1 MGSHLLRSLVI
12 NDFKRNKAIN
22 ITLFLFLL
30 ISALLMATGAL
41 VIERLTGSLDQ
52 IFDIAQPPHFMQMH
66 VGTLDP
72 EAINE
77 FSASTG
83 MVKSLEIQ
91 NMVNIEGVNIAFERQ
106 DKTTGSLSDSM
117 MDNYFIAQNRS
128 FDYLLDLHNQI
139 IKVNPNQIGVP
150 VSYARQK
157 NIQVGDT
164 LHITVGDVIMDFSVA
179 YLVRDAQMGSSL
191 ASSIRFVVH
200 GEDFKRLKEKAL
212 RQEYII
218 AFRLNQEEDINAFS
232 DLYQQEAA
240 NMPKNGVAITLP
252 LIKLVNGIGD
262 GLMSGVIILVSLILI
277 AIAMFNMR
285 FAVLSSL
292 EDEVKEI
299 GTLKAIGLKHSEIN
313 GIYKAKYRI
322 LTRLACLVAG
332 GLSFFT
338 ANLFLDNIAL
348 NFGLAKTTMLTYIVP
363 FLAVALM
370 YLIVMLSLNKTLKTL
385 SHMTILDALKE
396 GRLISRKGKNKTK
409 FVSKLKSSIFSTDL
423 TLGLHQYKQNLKPW
437 TLFMVVFFLST
448 FTILLPLNI
457 YMTMSSPEFTN
468 YVGAAKS
475 DIRMSVEYHP
485 KLQGMVSDIA
495 SQLASDPEV
504 SKWHQFK
511 IIKGK
516 IDILVD
522 GQKEKTTFLVEA
534 GDYSL
539 FPVAMTEGYLPAKA
553 GEIALSTLNQNRL
566 GLALKDTLEL
576 ELGGNPQTFTVVGT
590 YQDITNGGLTA
601 KIASSGL
608 TGKAGSS
615 DPAVNVGLDHQGDI
629 AQYAF
634 FVDVAEGVNKNALAD
649 AWGKKY
655 PRAKVIPLDKFI
667 HQTLGTVTDSLGIA
681 VIAVFMLAMV
691 IVGLICV
698 LFMTLRMH
706 KNHSE
711 DAALLAIGFKQ
722 GSIRYMY
729 CLQSLISMIIGITL
743 GALAS
748 LYLGEFV
755 VGGMLSLMAFGL
767 TQMTF
772 LIQPGYFI
780 LLGCMAPLAIGLLLT
795 WQVTGRISKTQL
807 MALSGE

>member
-22 ITLFLFLL
+22 VTLFLFLL

-72 EAINE
+72 EAIND
-77 FSASTG
+77 FAVDTG
-83 MVKSLEIQ
+83 MVKSIAIQ
-91 NMVNIEGVNIAFERQ
+91 DMVNIEGVNIAFERQ
-106 DKTTGSLSDSM
+106 DKTTSSLSDSM
-117 MDNYFIAQNRS
+117 MDNYFIEQNKS

-139 IKVNPNQIGVP
+139 IKVNQKQIGVP

-164 LHITVGDVIMDFSVA
+164 VHITVGDVIMDFSVA

-200 GEDFKRLKEKAL
+200 GEDFKLLKEKAL

-218 AFRLNQEEDINAFS
+218 AFRLNQEGDINAFS
-232 DLYQQEAA
+232 DLYQQEMA
-240 NMPKNGVAITLP
+240 NMPKNGIAITLP

-262 GLMSGVIILVSLILI
+262 GMMSGVIILVSLILI
-277 AIAMFNMR
+277 AIAMLNMR

-299 GTLKAIGLKHSEIN
+299 GTLKAVGLKNSEIN
-313 GIYKAKYRI
+313 GIYKAKYRF
-322 LTRLACLVAG
+322 LTRFACLLAG
-332 GLSFFT
+332 GLSFVT

-348 NFGLAKTTMLTYIVP
+348 NFGLGKITIFTSIVP

-396 GRLISRKGKNKTK
+396 GRLINRKGKNKTK

-423 TLGLHQYKQNLKPW
+423 TLGLHQYRQNLRPW

-475 DIRMSVEYHP
+475 DIRMSVEYQP
-485 KLQGMVSDIA
+485 KLQGVISDIA
-495 SQLASDPEV
+495 GQLASDPEV

-511 IIKGK
+511 ILKGK

-534 GDYSL
+534 GDYSV
-539 FPVAMTEGYLPAKA
+539 FPVKMSEGHLPTKA

-566 GLALKDTLEL
+566 GLSLKDTLEL
-576 ELGGNPQTFTVVGT
+576 EIGGSSQTFTVVGT

-601 KIASSGL
+601 KVASSGL
-608 TGKAGSS
+608 TGKAGLV
-615 DPAVNVGLDHQGDI
+615 DQGDI

-634 FVDVAEGVNKNALAD
+634 FVDVTEGANKNALAD

-655 PRAKVIPLDKFI
+655 PSAKVIPLDKFI
-667 HQTLGTVTDSLGIA
+667 RQTLGTVTDSLGIA
-681 VIAVFMLAMV
+681 VVAVFMLAIM
-691 IVGLICV
+691 IIGLICI
-698 LFMTLRMH
+698 LFVTLRMH

-711 DAALLAIGFKQ
+711 DAALLAIGFKE
-722 GSIRYMY
+722 GAIRYMY
-729 CLQSLISMIIGITL
+729 CLQSLISMTIGITL

-748 LYLGEFV
+748 LYLGELV

-767 TQMTF
+767 TQITF

-780 LLGCMAPLAIGLLLT
+780 LLGCIAPLAIGLLLT

>member
-22 ITLFLFLL
+22 VTLFLFLL

-41 VIERLTGSLDQ
+41 VIERLSGSLDQ
-52 IFDIAQPPHFMQMH
+52 IFEIAQPPHFMQMH
-66 VGTLDP
+66 VGPVDP

-77 FSASTG
+77 FATNTG

-91 NMVNIEGVNIAFERQ
+91 DMVNIEGVNIAFERQ
-106 DKTTGSLSDSM
+106 DKTTDSLSDSM
-117 MDNYFIAQNRS
+117 MDNYFIEQNKS

-139 IKVNPNQIGVP
+139 IKVNPKQIGVP

-164 LHITVGDVIMDFSVA
+164 VHITVGDVIMDFSVA

-200 GEDFKRLKEKAL
+200 GEDFKLLKEKAL

-218 AFRLNQEEDINAFS
+218 AFRLNREGDINVFS
-232 DLYQQEAA
+232 DLYQQEGAK
-240 NMPKNGVAITLP
+240 MPKNGVAITLP

-262 GLMSGVIILVSLILI
+262 GMMSGVIILVSLILI
-277 AIAMFNMR
+277 AIAMLNMR

-299 GTLKAIGLKHSEIN
+299 GTLKAIGLKNSEIN
-313 GIYKAKYRI
+313 MIYKAKYRF
-322 LTRLACLVAG
+322 LTRLACLAAG

-338 ANLFLDNIAL
+338 ANLFLDNVAL
-348 NFGLAKTTMLTYIVP
+348 NFGLAKTTTLTYIVP

-370 YLIVMLSLNKTLKTL
+370 YLIVMHSLNKTLKTL

-396 GRLISRKGKNKTK
+396 GRLINRKGKNKTK

-423 TLGLHQYKQNLKPW
+423 TLGLHQYRQNLRPW
-437 TLFMVVFFLST
+437 TLFTVVFFLST
-448 FTILLPLNI
+448 FTILMPLNI

-475 DIRMSVEYHP
+475 DIRMSVEYQP
-485 KLQGMVSDIA
+485 KLQGVISDMA

-504 SKWHQFK
+504 ARWHQFK
-511 IIKGK
+511 ILKGK

-522 GQKEKTTFLVEA
+522 GQKEKTTFLVES
-534 GDYSL
+534 GDYSV
-539 FPVAMTEGYLPAKA
+539 FPVKMSEGHLPTKA
-553 GEIALSTLNQNRL
+553 GEIALSTLNQTRL
-566 GLALKDTLEL
+566 GLALKETLVL
-576 ELGGNPQTFTVVGT
+576 ELGGSSQTFTVVGT

-601 KIASSGL
+601 KVSSNGL
-608 TGKAGSS
+608 MAKE
-615 DPAVNVGLDHQGDI
+615 GLEDQGEI

-634 FVDVAEGVNKNALAD
+634 FVDVKQGANKNALAD

-655 PRAKVIPLDKFI
+655 PSAKVIPLDKFI
-667 HQTLGTVTDSLGIA
+667 HQTLGTVTDSLGVA
-681 VIAVFMLAMV
+681 VIAVFLLAIM
-691 IVGLICV
+691 IIGLICI
-698 LFMTLRMH
+698 LFITLRMH

-711 DAALLAIGFKQ
+711 DAALLAIGFKE

-729 CLQSLISMIIGITL
+729 CLQSLISMTIGITL

-748 LYLGEFV
+748 LYLGELV

-795 WQVTGRISKTQL
+795 WQVTGCISKTQL